1 MLKIRDFARLGDVS
15 MVALRHY
22 DEIGLL
28 KPSKVDPETG
38 YRLYSL
44 DQLPQLQR
52 ILALKD
58 LGLGLAQIA
67 QILDEGLTPAALQGM
82 LRLRQAELQ
91 QRVQVEQEQI
101 ARIAARLQYL
111 EQSGSMPEYEVVL
124 KTIRPIT
131 AICLNVP
138 QDELV
143 HKWRYANSLLDLV
156 KQHGIK
162 PGANLLFLYNEGED
176 ESNEGGL
183 QIAVPAEPADARKLA
198 ERSAGRVA
206 LRDLPAIPQAAS
218 VLHRGN
224 PYTIIE
230 ALRALGAWIE
240 ANRYTMSEGPR
251 RAVCLRKEGDFDDYL
266 TELQFPVE
274 KLP

>member
-183 QIAVPAEPADARKLA
+183 QIAVPAEPLC
-198 ERSAGRVA
+198 
-206 LRDLPAIPQAAS
+206 PT
-218 VLHRGN
+218 N
-224 PYTIIE
+224 
-230 ALRALGAWIE
+230 
-240 ANRYTMSEGPR
+240 
-251 RAVCLRKEGDFDDYL
+251 
-266 TELQFPVE
+266 
-274 KLP
+274 